1 MQFLRFFFLFVWP
14 LLVAPQAQMTI
25 WQWWNEWISKE
36 QKYNVSDI
44 HWRRGANGKPI
55 PMMRWLKNSVDL
67 HERTHRGVFYHCT
80 HHYIYWEAKLR
91 PQSVDI
97 SQSSSC
103 VQKCF
108 QQQERS
114 LSRFFTWCV
123 WWQKKLSNCCKK
135 KTTCFHCFIFAV
147 TLAKSLKVR
156 LFFFIPSQFLKNI
169 FNFIT
174 SVLESLLSRW
184 GWQNWSWAIG
194 RKHELCWSWK
204 TANNGL
210 ASPGQ
215 QGGEPDP
222 SPGHGPASPGQGG
235 PDGKENLH
243 FLHQEPR

>member
-1 MQFLRFFFLFVWP
+1 MSIRVKLFFHFPSFLFLFCSCVVKMKKLGSGVLRLMNISSIMEIGQNWKSVNN
-14 LLVAPQAQMTI
+14 LPQTFLSLKKCNFWDFCFVCLAFIGCSTGSNDTI

-123 WWQKKLSNCCKK
+123 WWQKTK
-135 KTTCFHCFIFAV
+135 
-147 TLAKSLKVR
+147 
-156 LFFFIPSQFLKNI
+156 
-169 FNFIT
+169 
-174 SVLESLLSRW
+174 
-184 GWQNWSWAIG
+184 
-194 RKHELCWSWK
+194 
-204 TANNGL
+204 
-210 ASPGQ
+210 
-215 QGGEPDP
+215 
-222 SPGHGPASPGQGG
+222 
-235 PDGKENLH
+235 
-243 FLHQEPR
+243 